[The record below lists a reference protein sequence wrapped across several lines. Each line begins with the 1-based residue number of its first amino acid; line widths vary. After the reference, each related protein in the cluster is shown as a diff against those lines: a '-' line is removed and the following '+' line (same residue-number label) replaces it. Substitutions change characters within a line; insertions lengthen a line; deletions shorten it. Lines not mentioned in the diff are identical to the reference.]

1 MITQAEDF
9 ERFLRVLD
17 RQGCLPD
24 VMVVGSWAEFLYRE
38 ARLLN
43 GFEPNLKTMDI
54 DFLVRNMRK
63 PQPPV
68 NVLVAAREAGYVP
81 DADYLDGTTKIY
93 SDSGLE
99 IEFLIG
105 KKGAGREA
113 ALKTNIGV
121 TAQALWHLDILSKHP
136 VIVRWR
142 GSTSPYPLLKPIRST
157 RCQLTMS
164 AAQRRRRMRAQ
175 SQGYGRFS
183 TMKSLMRCS
192 VRLIKRSEQG
202 SMRSLPSI
210 IYRNRA
216 R

>member
-38 ARLLN
+38 AWLLN

-142 GSTSPYPLLKPIRST
+142 GLDITIPTPEAYTVHKMSINNERGPKAEKDASAIAGLWPLLDHEK
-157 RCQLTMS
+157 LD
-164 AAQRRRRMRAQ
+164 AV
-175 SQGYGRFS
+175 
-183 TMKSLMRCS
+183 L
-192 VRLIKRSEQG
+192 SE
-202 SMRSLPSI
+202 I
-210 IYRNRA
+210 NKKERA
-216 R
+216 RVDAFIAEHHLSK

>member
-113 ALKTNIGV
+113 ALKTQYWCDCAG
-121 TAQALWHLDILSKHP
+121 
-136 VIVRWR
+136 
-142 GSTSPYPLLKPIRST
+142 
-157 RCQLTMS
+157 
-164 AAQRRRRMRAQ
+164 
-175 SQGYGRFS
+175 
-183 TMKSLMRCS
+183 LMAFGHFVEASCDCAM
-192 VRLIKRSEQG
+192 EG
-202 SMRSLPSI
+202 
-210 IYRNRA
+210 A
-216 R
+216 RHHRTHS